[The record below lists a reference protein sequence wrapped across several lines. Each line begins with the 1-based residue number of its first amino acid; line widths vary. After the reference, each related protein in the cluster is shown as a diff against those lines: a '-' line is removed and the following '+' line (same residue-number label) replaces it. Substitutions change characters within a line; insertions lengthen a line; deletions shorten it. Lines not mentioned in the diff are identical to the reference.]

1 MRKMNDTEEQTQESK
16 EISSRF
22 LSERIKELEKNQQ
35 DLIRINA
42 ELSAENEQL
51 RIMKGELN
59 KESENAGSNMNDEI
73 FKQFLEHSPIYVFF
87 KDDNTRTL
95 ILSRNFEGMIGKRM
109 DELIGKTMDELFP
122 SELARKM
129 VEDDLQILRNG
140 KKIEIEEEFNNRH
153 YSTVKFPIQVG
164 GKPRFLAGFSID
176 TTERKLANEALK
188 KSEARLFE
196 LNATKDKFFSIIS
209 HDLRSP
215 FTSILGLSY
224 ILIEQIQNKDYEG
237 LEKYAT
243 IMQDASKR
251 AMDLLMNLLEWSRSQ
266 SGRIDF
272 YPEYLKINT
281 LLDEVVELFY
291 SSSIQKSI
299 TITKNM
305 PNNFL
310 VHADKAMI
318 GSVFRNLVSNA
329 IKFTNRGGK
338 IVISIEQ
345 HNRELVVSIA
355 DNGIGISEDLLP
367 KLFRIE
373 ESASTEGTNNEHGTG
388 LGLIL
393 SKGFIEKHGGRIWVE
408 SKSDGTSDE
417 KGSTFKFSLPMV

>member
-1 MRKMNDTEEQTQESK
+1 MIAQPQGSNGTKSQQ
-16 EISSRF
+16 

-51 RIMKGELN
+51 RKMNGELN
-59 KESENAGSNMNDEI
+59 EETENAGSNMNDEI

-87 KDDNTRTL
+87 KDDNTRSL

-122 SELARKM
+122 SELAKKM

-164 GKPRFLAGFSID
+164 GKPRFLAGFTID

-188 KSEARLFE
+188 NSEARIFE

-299 TITKNM
+299 TTTKKL
-305 PNNFL
+305 PNNCL

-318 GSVFRNLVSNA
+318 GSVLRNLVSNA

-338 IVISIEQ
+338 IVISTEQ
-345 HNRELVVSIA
+345 HNKELVVSIA

-373 ESASTEGTNNEHGTG
+373 ESMSAPGTNNEHGTG

-393 SKGFIEKHGGRIWVE
+393 CKDFIEKHGGRIWVE

-417 KGSTFKFSLPMV
+417 KGSTFKFTLPMV

>member
-1 MRKMNDTEEQTQESK
+1 
-16 EISSRF
+16 
-22 LSERIKELEKNQQ
+22 
-35 DLIRINA
+35 
-42 ELSAENEQL
+42 
-51 RIMKGELN
+51 
-59 KESENAGSNMNDEI
+59 MNDEI
-73 FKQFLEHSPIYVFF
+73 FRQFLEHSPIYVFF
-87 KDDNTRTL
+87 KDDNTRSL

-122 SELARKM
+122 SELAKKM

-164 GKPRFLAGFSID
+164 GKPRFLAGFTID

-272 YPEYLKINT
+272 YPEYFKINT

-291 SSSIQKSI
+291 SFSIQKSI
-299 TITKNM
+299 TTTKKM
-305 PNNFL
+305 PINFL

-318 GSVFRNLVSNA
+318 GSVLRNLVSNA

-338 IVISIEQ
+338 IVISTEQ
-345 HNRELVVSIA
+345 HNKELVVSIA

-373 ESASTEGTNNEHGTG
+373 ESMSAPGTNNEHGTG

-393 SKGFIEKHGGRIWVE
+393 CKDFIEKHGGRIWVE

-417 KGSTFKFSLPMV
+417 KGSTFKFTLPMV